1 MSLAGTGTGPALPP
15 PSVSC
20 SIDLDAAGARHGFLS
35 VPHSSDE
42 SAWGAVLAPI
52 AVIRGGD
59 GPTVLVTGGNHGDEF
74 EGPLAIRKLVAG
86 LDPARLTGRVIL
98 LPALNPPAQMA
109 GRRTSPIDGGNM
121 NRSFPGRPNGT
132 VTERIADY
140 VTRVLIPRADL
151 VLDIHSGGRTLEFLP
166 YAACHE
172 LPHDPELQAASL
184 AAVLAFDAPY
194 ALTMLELDALGM
206 LDTAVELVGRRMV
219 TTEIGGGGAVTP
231 ETLAIAERGVMNVL
245 AHAGVLQGHEAPP
258 PASRRMRQPDGRC
271 FLIAETDGL
280 VEPLLPLGADIRS
293 GDAVLRIWPHGRTDA
308 RPVVM
313 EAAMDGLLIG
323 RRFPTLCRPGDCLA
337 VLAEDA

>member
-1 MSLAGTGTGPALPP
+1 MSAGLPP
-15 PSVSC
+15 PSVGC
-20 SIDLDAAGARHGFLS
+20 SIDLDAPGARHGMLS

-74 EGPLAIRKLVAG
+74 EGPLAIRKLAAS
-86 LDPARLTGRVIL
+86 LNPARLTGGVIL
-98 LPALNPPAQMA
+98 LPALNPPAQA
-109 GRRTSPIDGGNM
+109 VGRRTSPLDGGNM
-121 NRSFPGRPNGT
+121 NRAFPGRPNGT

-172 LPHDPELQAASL
+172 LPHDRALEEACLQA
-184 AAVLAFDAPY
+184 VMAFDAPY

-206 LDTAVELVGRRMV
+206 LDTAVELVGTRMV

-231 ETLAIAERGVMNVL
+231 ETLAIAERGLMNVL
-245 AHAGVLQGHEAPP
+245 GHVGVLRDHDAPP
-258 PASRRMRQPDGRC
+258 SSSRRLRQPDGRC
-271 FLIAETDGL
+271 FLIADRDGL
-280 VEPLLPLGADIRS
+280 VEPLLGLGAEVRT
-293 GDAVLRIWPHGRTDA
+293 GDPVLRIWPHGRSDGD
-308 RPVVM
+308 PVTM